1 LCNRGDSRQARR
13 CEFEDGEQISTRAM
27 RGAVS
32 RLGSCRDQIA
42 PHDENDAAKRT
53 MAVSGARH
61 VRQWRRVHRTVFF
74 VSQISSLLSMMRLR
88 LRLIEDEDEDDKLE
102 MKMTKLMVEK
112 ESHENSS
119 PVLSPSPT
127 HSLLVS
133 HHHQNQSPRS
143 HSHTTALWELVLI
156 SLSVTWRQ
164 ILVFP

>member
-1 LCNRGDSRQARR
+1 LRRRRDSRQARR

-27 RGAVS
+27 RGTVS
-32 RLGSCRDQIA
+32 RLGSYRDQIA

-53 MAVSGARH
+53 LAVSGARH
-61 VRQWRRVHRTVFF
+61 VRQWRRVHRAVFF
-74 VSQISSLLSMMRLR
+74 VSQISSLLSMMMR
-88 LRLIEDEDEDDKLE
+88 LRLIEDEDEGDELE

-119 PVLSPSPT
+119 PVLSPSPA